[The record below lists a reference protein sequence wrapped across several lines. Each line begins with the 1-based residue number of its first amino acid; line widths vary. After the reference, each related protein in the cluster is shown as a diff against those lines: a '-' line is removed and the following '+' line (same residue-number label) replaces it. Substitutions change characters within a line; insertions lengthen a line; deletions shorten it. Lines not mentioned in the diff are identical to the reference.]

1 MSNAQFNTPFS
12 KKTIVLKKPQLQR
25 DDLDWLALHDFD
37 LQEILYEIFMTYT
50 PDGEEFFYYRV
61 FERKVAEAGLNPCT
75 PDYLD
80 VMLRAQ
86 NIAVQIYNQV
96 THSPYFEFIIRATIE
111 EFTMQGDDI
120 TILLDFES

>member
-1 MSNAQFNTPFS
+1 MSNAQFNITSS
-12 KKTIVLKKPQLQR
+12 KKTIILKRPVLQK
-25 DDLDWLALHDFD
+25 DDLEWLRLHKFD
-37 LQEILYEIFMTYT
+37 LAEVLFEIFMTYT

-61 FERKVAEAGLNPCT
+61 FERRLAEEGLNPGT

-96 THSPYFEFIIRATIE
+96 SHSPYFELLIRATIE
-111 EFTMQGDDI
+111 EFMMVGEDI
-120 TILLDFES
+120 TIQLDFEG